1 MLRGNSEYIQK
12 HKAVT
17 PDLNSNPVGPID
29 LRAVFLSYA
38 SEDVTAAERIC
49 TSLRAAGIEV
59 WFDRN
64 ALRGGDAWDA
74 TIRRQIKMCALFI
87 PVISSKTQARGEG
100 YFRLEWKLAV
110 DRSHLMS
117 MDQAFLV
124 PVVIDDTDDA
134 LARVPDRFREVQW
147 TRLSDGITP
156 VAFADHIA
164 RLLSPPSPRWTP
176 PASPAP
182 PIKDRGG
189 RGAKF
194 RRAVGFVAVGVLLIA
209 AITLAAEKW
218 LAGRFSATG
227 SAALP
232 SISDAP
238 FSRSRTNWIAVL
250 PFTDMSEKKDQDYFS
265 DGLAETLLE
274 LLAKTPELHVIARSS
289 SFAFKGKSDDL
300 VTIGKKLNVANLLQ
314 GSVRK
319 SGNHLRVTTALI
331 RADDGEEL
339 WSQSYDQEFADI
351 FKMQDEISAAVVA
364 ALKLKIAP
372 TRQSTVRGT
381 ANLEAYNQYLLGRQ
395 FYQRGNLESDRLALA
410 AFQRAIEL
418 DPRYAAA
425 YAEFGLTEHYLGAEA
440 DDTAAYDRAYAAVDK
455 AIALAP
461 MEAGGYAARA
471 QLRWLQKWDAQGAR
485 ADYES
490 ALTLD
495 PGDGRN
501 YLRYGL
507 VLATLGEFPRAI
519 AASKHS
525 IELDPLSTVPWSI
538 LVRIYLTT
546 RDFAA
551 AEEATRQLQG
561 LQLDPQR
568 TLLVLANLQ
577 LLEGR
582 AAEAL
587 KTYSAVEQTPYRLC
601 GFAMAQF
608 SAGSTEDSRAALD
621 ELQLKFATHFAY
633 QIAQAHAW
641 RGELDLAFQWLDR
654 AYSQRD
660 GGLSFITYDPLL
672 KALRGDPRYKAFMRK
687 MRLPVG

>member
-1 MLRGNSEYIQK
+1 
-12 HKAVT
+12 VT
-17 PDLNSNPVGPID
+17 SDLNCNPVDPID

-38 SEDVTAAERIC
+38 SEDATAAERIC
-49 TSLRAAGIEV
+49 ATLRAAGIEV

-74 TIRRQIKMCALFI
+74 TIRQQIKTCALFI
-87 PVISSKTQARGEG
+87 PIISNKTQARGEG

-117 MDQAFLV
+117 SDQAFLV
-124 PVVIDDTDDA
+124 PVVIDDTNDA

-156 VAFADHIA
+156 VAFAEHIA
-164 RLLSPPSPRWTP
+164 RLLRPPAPHRAP
-176 PASPAP
+176 QPASPSSP
-182 PIKDRGG
+182 TRDRPG

-194 RRAVGFVAVGVLLIA
+194 WRAAGFLAAGVVLIA
-209 AITLAAEKW
+209 AITLAVEKW
-218 LAGRFSATG
+218 LIGRSSVTRSG
-227 SAALP
+227 LP
-232 SISDAP
+232 SIGDTTL
-238 FSRSRTNWIAVL
+238 SRANWIAVL
-250 PFTDMSEKKDQDYFS
+250 PFTDMSEKKDQEYFS

-274 LLAKTPELHVIARSS
+274 LLAKTPGLHVIARSS

-300 VTIGKKLNVANLLQ
+300 ATIARKLNVANLLQ

-319 SGNHLRVTTALI
+319 SGSRLRVSTALI

-339 WSQSYDQEFADI
+339 WSQSYDREFADI

-372 TRQSTVRGT
+372 IRQSTVRGT
-381 ANLEAYNQYLLGRQ
+381 ETLEAYNQYLLGRKL
-395 FYQRGNLESDRLALA
+395 YQRGNLESDRLALA
-410 AFQRAIEL
+410 AFQHSVEL
-418 DPRYAAA
+418 DPNYAAA
-425 YAEFGLTEHYLGAEA
+425 YAELGLTEHFLGAEVG
-440 DDTAAYDRAYAAVDK
+440 DTTANERAYAAVDK

-461 MEAGGYAARA
+461 TEADGYAARA
-471 QLRWLQKWDAQGAR
+471 QLRWLQHWDAEGAR
-485 ADYES
+485 ADYEK
-490 ALTLD
+490 ALNLD

-501 YLRYGL
+501 YVRYGL
-507 VLATLGEFPRAI
+507 VLATLGDFSGAI
-519 AASKHS
+519 AALKHS
-525 IELDPLSTVPWSI
+525 VELDPLSTVPWGA

-561 LQLDPQR
+561 LQIDPQR

-577 LLEGR
+577 LLEGH

-587 KTYSAVEQTPYRLC
+587 KTYGSVEQIPYRLC
-601 GFAMAQF
+601 GFAMAQ
-608 SAGSTEDSRAALD
+608 SSLGYLKDSQSALD
-621 ELQLKFATHFAY
+621 ELQSKFAAHFAY

-641 RGELDLAFQWLDR
+641 RGESDLAFDWLER
-654 AYSQRD
+654 AYSQHD
-660 GGLSFITYDPLL
+660 GGLSFLMYDPLIS
-672 KALRGDPRYKAFMRK
+672 ALRGDPRYKAFLRK
-687 MRLPVG
+687 MRLPGG

>member
-1 MLRGNSEYIQK
+1 MLHGNSEYIQK

-17 PDLNSNPVGPID
+17 PDPNRNPVGPID

-38 SEDVTAAERIC
+38 SEDATAAERIC

-74 TIRRQIKMCALFI
+74 TIRQQIKMCALFI
-87 PVISSKTQARGEG
+87 PVISNKTQARGEG

-117 MDQAFLV
+117 TDQAFLV
-124 PVVIDDTDDA
+124 PVVIDDTNDA

-164 RLLSPPSPRWTP
+164 RLLSPPSPRRT
-176 PASPAP
+176 PASPP
-182 PIKDRGG
+182 PSIKDRPAP
-189 RGAKF
+189 GAKL
-194 RRAVGFVAVGVLLIA
+194 RRAVGFVAAGVLLIA
-209 AITLAAEKW
+209 AITLAVEKW
-218 LAGRFSATG
+218 LVGRLPASG
-227 SAALP
+227 SALP

-238 FSRSRTNWIAVL
+238 FSRSRANWIAVL

-300 VTIGKKLNVANLLQ
+300 ATIGKKLNVANLLQ

-372 TRQSTVRGT
+372 TRHSTVRGT
-381 ANLEAYNQYLLGRQ
+381 ENLEAYTQYLLGRQ

-410 AFQRAIEL
+410 AFQRSIEL

-425 YAEFGLTEHYLGAEA
+425 YAELGLTEHYLGAEA
-440 DDTAAYDRAYAAVDK
+440 DDASAYEKAYAAVDK

-501 YLRYGL
+501 YVRYGL

-519 AASKHS
+519 AASKRS
-525 IELDPLSTVPWSI
+525 IELDPLSTVPWST

-551 AEEATRQLQG
+551 AEAATRQLQG

-568 TLLVLANLQ
+568 TLLILATLQ
-577 LLEGR
+577 LLEGH
-582 AAEAL
+582 AADAL

-601 GFAMAQF
+601 GFAIAQF
-608 SAGSTEDSRAALD
+608 SAGSSEDSRAALD
-621 ELQLKFATHFAY
+621 ELQLKFAAHFAY

-641 RGELDLAFQWLDR
+641 RGEPDLAFEWLDK

-672 KALRGDPRYKAFMRK
+672 NALRGDPRYKAFMRK
-687 MRLPVG
+687 MRLPLG